1 MHGPARHAHCMQEWA
16 LLKKWACPGLFLFI
30 FAFSILFNWQINFC
44 QCWDSNCGSLV
55 SEVTA
60 QPTVPQPL
68 SRMSSLYFP
77 QLARLKQQNNAA
89 DFLPSSKVR
98 HVSFYPRLSLLK
110 PVSAPGK
117 AIFSFI
123 FRALAPNNFKIAVSC
138 SLKAAKML
146 FKICKPQS

>member
-1 MHGPARHAHCMQEWA
+1 M
-16 LLKKWACPGLFLFI
+16 
-30 FAFSILFNWQINFC
+30 
-44 QCWDSNCGSLV
+44 

-68 SRMSSLYFP
+68 SGVSSLYFP
-77 QLARLKQQNNAA
+77 QLAGLKQNNAA

-117 AIFSFI
+117 AIFSFV
-123 FRALAPNNFKIAVSC
+123 FGSK
-138 SLKAAKML
+138 
-146 FKICKPQS
+146 